1 LLWVTEIPEMRRIVA
16 KWRQSGG
23 KVGFVPTMGY
33 FHRGHLALME
43 RARAENDYV
52 VVSLFV
58 NPTQFGPGEDFARY
72 PRDLERDRRLA
83 EEAGADAL
91 FHPAPEEMYPGDY
104 QTYVEVTG
112 LSQGLCGTSRPGHF
126 RGVATVV
133 TKLFNIVTPD
143 RAYFGEKDA
152 QQLRVIK
159 KMVADLNLPVEIRAV
174 PTVREEDGLAM
185 SSRNTYLNPEERRQA
200 TALYQSL
207 LWAKEQVAAGER
219 DPARLT
225 AGMQRIIAGS
235 PLVQLEY
242 LEFRD
247 DETLAPLTELKGK
260 VLIAIAAR
268 VGTARLIDN
277 ITVDVT
283 TDARERGNEN
293 AAGSLQE

>member
-1 LLWVTEIPEMRRIVA
+1 MLLVKEIQEMRRIVSE
-16 KWRQSGG
+16 WRQAGG

-33 FHRGHLALME
+33 FHQGHLTLME
-43 RARAENDYV
+43 RAREENDYV

-72 PRDLERDRRLA
+72 PRDLERDCRLA
-83 EEAGADAL
+83 EEAGVDAM
-91 FHPAPEEMYPGDY
+91 FHPAPEEIYPGGY

-112 LSQGLCGTSRPGHF
+112 LSQGLCGASRPGHF

-159 KMVADLNLPVEIRAV
+159 RMVADLNLPVEIRPV

-185 SSRNTYLNPEERRQA
+185 SSRNTYLSPEERRQA

-207 LWAKEQVAAGER
+207 LWAKERVAEGER
-219 DPARLT
+219 DPARFRE
-225 AGMQRIIAGS
+225 GMERIIAGY
-235 PLVQLEY
+235 PLVNLEY

-247 DETLAPLTELKGK
+247 DETLAPLAELKGK

-277 ITVDVT
+277 ITVEVET
-283 TDARERGNEN
+283 GTGERGKEN
-293 AAGSLQE
+293 AAGSLPE